1 MLKYKYVKIP
11 FIGGSVYVEHNKD
24 NNSLCGWEWC
34 CNTPDRELFLY
45 IRKIRVIYTPPSWRH
60 NGQTNGTGNGE
71 AGSTITD
78 TESDREVSRFRPRDT
93 NTNRGSISDCG

>member
-1 MLKYKYVKIP
+1 MKYRYMKIP
-11 FIGGSVYVEHNKD
+11 LLGSVYVEYNKD
-24 NNSLCGWEWC
+24 NCPLCGWEC
-34 CNTPDRELFLY
+34 ENCELFLY

-78 TESDREVSRFRPRDT
+78 TESDREVSRFRTRDT
-93 NTNRGSISDCG
+93 NTNRGSISGGG